1 MTAMEPHPIRLT
13 VADDL
18 VRSRLTV
25 FFRIL
30 LAIPHII
37 WIVLWGIAVFFV
49 SILSWFL
56 VLFTARLPNG
66 LHSFQSAYVRYSTHL
81 GAYVF
86 LAANPYPG
94 FTGESGSY
102 PIDVEIDEPTRQ
114 NRWKTVFRALLAVP
128 AIALSSTLGSLAFG
142 GGGGGSYQGQ
152 SQSGDD
158 QAWIYLADQLSVALV
173 VALLG
178 WWVCIALGRAPLG
191 FRDLVA
197 YCLRYSAQA
206 LGYVLFLTDR
216 YPNSDPVEPA
226 ATQPTPEKPIRI
238 AVDDDLRRSRLTVFF
253 RLLLTFPHLV
263 WLTLWGIAV
272 VFAIIAAW
280 FATLLT
286 GTLPSALHRFIAAY
300 VRYQTH
306 VLAFLFIVANP
317 FPGFTGAAG
326 SYPVDLAIDG
336 PERQNRWKTAFRGV
350 LVFPAAAVH
359 GMLGGPFF
367 LVGVFGW
374 FVGLALGRMPEG
386 LRNLGA
392 YYLRYT
398 GQTYGYLY
406 LLTDS
411 YPFAGPSDYVA
422 PEEPEPEAL
431 PAWPD
436 APVSPSF

>member
-1 MTAMEPHPIRLT
+1 
-13 VADDL
+13 
-18 VRSRLTV
+18 
-25 FFRIL
+25 
-30 LAIPHII
+30 
-37 WIVLWGIAVFFV
+37 
-49 SILSWFL
+49 
-56 VLFTARLPNG
+56 
-66 LHSFQSAYVRYSTHL
+66 VRYSTHL
-81 GAYVF
+81 GAYLF

-94 FTGESGSY
+94 FTGESGKY
-102 PIDVEIDEPTRQ
+102 PIDVAIEEPAGQ
-114 NRWKTVFRALLAVP
+114 NRWKTAFRIVLALP
-128 AIALSSTLGSLAFG
+128 AILLSSALGSIAFG
-142 GGGGGSYQGQ
+142 GGSGGSYQSE
-152 SQSGDD
+152 SQSGAD
-158 QAWIYLADQLSVALV
+158 QAWIYLADQLGVALV

-178 WWVCIALGRAPLG
+178 WWVCVLLGRMPTG

-216 YPNSDPVEPA
+216 YPNSDPQEPA

-263 WLTLWGIAV
+263 WLTLWSIAV
-272 VFAIIAAW
+272 FFALIAAW
-280 FATLLT
+280 FATLVT

-300 VRYQTH
+300 LRYETH
-306 VLAFLFIVANP
+306 VFAFLFVVANP
-317 FPGFTGAAG
+317 FPGFTGTAG
-326 SYPVDLAIDG
+326 SYPVDLVIDG
-336 PERQNRWKTAFRGV
+336 PERQNRWKTAFRSP
-350 LVFPAAAVH
+350 LVFPAYAVH

-374 FVGLALGRMPEG
+374 FVGLVLGRMPEG

>member
-1 MTAMEPHPIRLT
+1 M
-13 VADDL
+13 
-18 VRSRLTV
+18 

-37 WIVLWGIAVFFV
+37 WIALWGIAVFFV
-49 SILSWFL
+49 AILSWFI
-56 VLFTARLPNG
+56 VLFTARLPRG
-66 LHSFQSAYVRYSTHL
+66 LHSFQSAYVRYATHL
-81 GAYVF
+81 GAYLF

-94 FTGESGSY
+94 FTGAAGSY
-102 PIDVEIDEPTRQ
+102 PIDVTVEEPDRQ
-114 NRWKTVFRALLAVP
+114 NRWKTAFRGILAAP
-128 AIALSSTLGSLAFG
+128 AIALSSALGSFAFG
-142 GGGGGSYQGQ
+142 GGGGGSYQGE
-152 SQSGDD
+152 SRSADE
-158 QAWIYLADQLSVALV
+158 QAWIYLADQLSVAVV

-178 WWVCIALGRAPLG
+178 WWACMALGRAPMG

-197 YCLRYSAQA
+197 YCLRYSAQTF
-206 LGYVLFLTDR
+206 GYVLFLTDR
-216 YPNSDPVEPA
+216 YPSSDPLDPA

-263 WLTLWGIAV
+263 WLVLWGIAV
-272 VFAIIAAW
+272 AFALIAAW
-280 FATLLT
+280 FATLVT

-300 VRYQTH
+300 VRYETH
-306 VLAFLFIVANP
+306 VFAFLFLVANP
-317 FPGFTGAAG
+317 FPGFVGAAG
-326 SYPVDLAIDG
+326 SYPVDLVIDG
-336 PERQNRWKTAFRGV
+336 PERQNRWKTAFRIV
-350 LVFPAAAVH
+350 LAFPAFVVH
-359 GMLGGPFF
+359 GALGGPLF
-367 LVGVFGW
+367 LVGLFGW
-374 FVGLALGRMPEG
+374 FVGLVLGRMPEG

-392 YYLRYT
+392 YCLRYS

>member
-1 MTAMEPHPIRLT
+1 MEPHPIRLAVT
-13 VADDL
+13 DDL
-18 VRSRLTV
+18 ARSRLTV
-25 FFRIL
+25 FFRIF
-30 LAIPHII
+30 LAIPHLI
-37 WIVLWGIAVFFV
+37 WIFLWGIAVFV
-49 SILSWFL
+49 VAILSWFI
-56 VLFTARLPNG
+56 VLFTARLPKG
-66 LHSFQSAYVRYSTHL
+66 LHGFQAAYVRYSTHL

-94 FTGESGSY
+94 FTGEPGKY
-102 PIDVEIDEPTRQ
+102 PIDVAIEEPASQ
-114 NRWKTVFRALLAVP
+114 SRWKTAFRIVLALP
-128 AIALSSTLGSLAFG
+128 AILLSSVLGSFAFG
-142 GGGGGSYQGQ
+142 GGGGGGNYQGE
-152 SQSGDD
+152 SRSGGEE
-158 QAWIYLADQLSVALV
+158 AWIWFADQISVALV

-178 WWVCIALGRAPLG
+178 WWACVALRRMPMG

-197 YCLRYSAQA
+197 YSLRYSAQA

-216 YPNSDPVEPA
+216 YPNSDPHDPA
-226 ATQPTPEKPIRI
+226 ASQPTPEKPIRI

-253 RLLLTFPHLV
+253 RLLLTLPHLV
-263 WLTLWGIAV
+263 WLTLWSIAV
-272 VFAIIAAW
+272 VFALIAAW
-280 FATLLT
+280 FATLVT

-300 VRYQTH
+300 LRYETH
-306 VLAFLFIVANP
+306 VFAFLFVVANP
-317 FPGFTGAAG
+317 FPGFTGTAG

-336 PERQNRWKTAFRGV
+336 PGRQNRWKTAFRSV
-350 LVFPAAAVH
+350 LVFPAYAVH

-374 FVGLALGRMPEG
+374 FVGLFLGRMPEG

-422 PEEPEPEAL
+422 PGEPEAGAL